1 MIKNILF
8 DFGDVFINLDKDATV
23 RELAN
28 AGYREINEELYPLI
42 FSFEKGLLTSSE
54 FVKMAQ
60 NYFPGIEEKKLIT
73 AWNAIILDFPE
84 SRLNFIKD
92 LAAKGKYRLFLLSNT
107 NVLHIERVKEIM
119 GKENYEIFRGC
130 FEGFYLSHEMNMR
143 KPDTEVFKTIL
154 ATHSLRPQETLF
166 VDDTPEH
173 ILSARNLGLK
183 TWHLQVG
190 KEEVTDIKK
199 YI

>member
-28 AGYREINEELYPLI
+28 AGYHEIEEELYPMI

-84 SRLNFIKD
+84 PRLDFIKD
-92 LAAKGKYRLFLLSNT
+92 LAAKGKFRLFLLSNT
-107 NVLHIERVKEIM
+107 NVLHIERVKEEM
-119 GKENYEIFRGC
+119 GKETYEIFRDC
-130 FEGFYLSHEMNMR
+130 FEGFYLSHEMKMR
-143 KPDTEVFKTIL
+143 KPDAEVFRTIL

-166 VDDTPEH
+166 VDDTLEH
-173 ILSARNLGLK
+173 ILSARNLGLQ

-199 YI
+199 HL

>member
-8 DFGDVFINLDKDATV
+8 DFGDVFINLDKDATL

-28 AGYREINEELYPLI
+28 AGYHEIDEELYPMI
-42 FSFEKGLLTSSE
+42 FSFEKGLLTSPE

-84 SRLNFIKD
+84 RRLNFIKE
-92 LAAKGKYRLFLLSNT
+92 LAAKGKFRLFLLSNT
-107 NVLHIERVKEIM
+107 NVLHIERVKEEM
-119 GKENYEIFRGC
+119 GKLTYEIFRDC
-130 FEGFYLSHEMNMR
+130 FEGFYLSHEMKMR
-143 KPDTEVFKTIL
+143 KPDAEVFRTIL
-154 ATHSLRPQETLF
+154 DTHSLEPQETLF
-166 VDDTPEH
+166 VDDTLEH

-190 KEEVTDIKK
+190 KEEVSDITK
-199 YI
+199 YL

>member
-28 AGYREINEELYPLI
+28 AGYHEIDEELYPMI
-42 FSFEKGLLTSSE
+42 FSFEKGLLTSLE

-60 NYFPGIEEKKLIT
+60 NYFPGIEEQDLIA

-84 SRLNFIKD
+84 PRLNFIKD
-92 LAAKGKYRLFLLSNT
+92 LAASGKYRLFLLSNN
-107 NVLHIERVKEIM
+107 NVLHIERAKEEM
-119 GKENYEIFRGC
+119 GEETYKRFRDC
-130 FEGFYLSHEMNMR
+130 FEGFYLSHEMKMR
-143 KPDTEVFKTIL
+143 KPDAEAFRTIL
-154 ATHSLRPQETLF
+154 KSHSLQPQETLF
-166 VDDTPEH
+166 VDDTLQH
-173 ILSARNLGLK
+173 IQSARTLGLK

-190 KEEVTDIKK
+190 KEEVSEITK
-199 YI
+199 YL

>member
-8 DFGDVFINLDKDATV
+8 DFGDVFINLDKDATL

-28 AGYREINEELYPLI
+28 AGYHEIDEELYPMI

-60 NYFPGIEEKKLIT
+60 NYFPGIEEKKLIS

-84 SRLNFIKD
+84 RRLNFIKD
-92 LAAKGKYRLFLLSNT
+92 LAAKGKFRLFLLSNT
-107 NVLHIERVKEIM
+107 NVLHIERVKEEM
-119 GKENYEIFRGC
+119 GKETYEIFRDC
-130 FEGFYLSHEMNMR
+130 FEGFYLSHEMKMR
-143 KPDTEVFKTIL
+143 KPDAEVFRAIL

-173 ILSARNLGLK
+173 IFSAQNLGLK

-190 KEEVTDIKK
+190 KEEVSDITK
-199 YI
+199 YL